1 MNEKAASKEKKD
13 SMFKDCF
20 TVSYLNINRMKTH
33 YEDVIHDHR
42 LIQSDIMAFG
52 ETWLLP
58 EETASFSD
66 HGFKECL
73 LNVGH
78 GKGIAAFIKQK
89 YKASFEKSLR
99 DNFSAI
105 LMKTEDLDLVFLY
118 LSKKFEWDDLRTT
131 LENWIK
137 DDKRMAVIGD
147 TNMDYLGNHHKF
159 IRYN

>member
-1 MNEKAASKEKKD
+1 
-13 SMFKDCF
+13 MFENCL

-33 YEDVIHDHR
+33 FDDVVHDHR

-58 EETASFSD
+58 EDTITFSD
-66 HGFKECL
+66 YGFNDYL

-89 YKASFEKSLR
+89 YKTTFEKSFG

-105 LMKTEDLDLVFLY
+105 LMKTEDLDVLFLY
-118 LSKKFEWDDLRTT
+118 LSKKLEWDDLWKT

-159 IRYN
+159 IR